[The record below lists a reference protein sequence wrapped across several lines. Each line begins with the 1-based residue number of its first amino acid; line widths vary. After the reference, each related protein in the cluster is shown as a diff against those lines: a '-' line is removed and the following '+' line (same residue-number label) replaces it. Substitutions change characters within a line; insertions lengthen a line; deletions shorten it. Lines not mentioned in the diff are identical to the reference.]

1 MFRVKL
7 ENGTTFEVPNE
18 VEAKG
23 PEAVDAFMV
32 SKGYPTAKEREARAK
47 KLEAERAAAAKKEAA
62 TQTPATDQAGPTGA
76 AEPTKES

>member
-7 ENGTTFEVPNE
+7 ENGTTFEVPDK
-18 VEAKG
+18 VEAEG
-23 PEAVDAFMV
+23 RDAVEAYMV
-32 SKGYPTAKEREARAK
+32 SKGYPTAKEREARAT
-47 KLEAERAAAAKKEAA
+47 AASKKKEAA